1 RALGVRVREYSDVP
15 SRPVSVRVFPATT
28 ASVAGNTL
36 TLTGRDGTSLYSRT
50 LTPSAR
56 YGSGV
61 VFSTTGDLY
70 VLADSGVSRIV
81 VANGVATES
90 AASTAELPADIGAL
104 L

>member
-1 RALGVRVREYSDVP
+1 RAPCVRVPADCALP
-15 SRPVSVRVFPATT
+15 PRPVSVSVFPATE
-28 ASVAGNTL
+28 AGVAGNTL